1 METPTLCT
9 LKTKEGAIE
18 QDSIKSIS
26 YNLQLPLSSNNL
38 PSSQVEAVLKLELD
52 KHPEFSINMSRD
64 ELHSFFMQLE
74 LIQSHIDSLM
84 S

>member
-9 LKTKEGAIE
+9 LKTKDGAIS
-18 QDSIKSIS
+18 QDTIRSIS